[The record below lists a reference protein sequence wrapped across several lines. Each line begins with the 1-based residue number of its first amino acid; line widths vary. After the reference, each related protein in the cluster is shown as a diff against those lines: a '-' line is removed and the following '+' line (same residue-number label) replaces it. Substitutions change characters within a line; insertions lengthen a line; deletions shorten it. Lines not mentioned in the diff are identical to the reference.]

1 MIRTPIS
8 ALPAVVANP
17 VVANPVAGGTVVDGT
32 VVDGTVVDGT
42 VVSGTV
48 VDGTVVS
55 GTGAGCTVTVAGWV
69 QALRLQRAMQFVI
82 LRDHTGTVQLTHR
95 RDGGPLEAVLDG
107 LTAESAVRVTGQ
119 VKANP
124 VVALGG
130 LELIPET
137 VTVENLA
144 RAPLPIDDHTGPE
157 GRLDWRFLDV
167 RRRAA
172 ARLVFEVQTTV
183 ERAMREFA
191 FTEGCTE
198 MHTPKL
204 MGTASES
211 GAEVFELGYFGRK
224 AYLAQSPQFY
234 KQMAIAAGVDRV
246 FEIGPVFRAEP
257 SFTARHATEFT
268 GVDVELAWI
277 DSVED
282 VMRFEERMLAHLLAA
297 VAAAHGTAIQEHF
310 NTGVTVP
317 RLPFPRLTMAEAL
330 QISGTGSA
338 GTAPGHADAGRA
350 DLDHAGERAVG
361 ARVLAETGH
370 EFAFVTEYPASVRP
384 FYHLRPD
391 GKPQLTAS
399 FDLLW
404 KGLEIT
410 TGAQREHR
418 YDVLLAQAAEKGLR
432 PEPITDYLNCFRY
445 GCPPHGGFGLGLGRL
460 LMVLLG
466 LDSIRDVTFLFR
478 GPNRLTP

>member
-8 ALPAVVANP
+8 ALPAVVGSTA
-17 VVANPVAGGTVVDGT
+17 VGSTVAG
-32 VVDGTVVDGT
+32 
-42 VVSGTV
+42 S
-48 VDGTVVS
+48 
-55 GTGAGCTVTVAGWV
+55 TVTIAGWV
-69 QALRLQRAMQFVI
+69 QALRLQRAMQFIIV
-82 LRDHTGTVQLTHR
+82 RDHSGTVQVTHR
-95 RDGGPLEAVLDG
+95 RDGGPLEAVLEG
-107 LTAESAVRVTGQ
+107 LTAESAVRITGQ

-124 VVALGG
+124 VVSLGG
-130 LELIPET
+130 IELIPET

-144 RAPLPIDDHTGPE
+144 QAPLPIDERTGPE
-157 GRLDWRFLDV
+157 GRQDWRFLDV
-167 RRRAA
+167 RRRPA

-183 ERAMREFA
+183 EQAMREFA

-257 SFTARHATEFT
+257 SFTSRHTTEFT

-277 DSVED
+277 DGVED
-282 VMRFEERMLAHLLAA
+282 VMSFEERMIAHVLAT
-297 VAAAHGTAIQEHF
+297 VAAAHGAAIAEHF
-310 NTGVTVP
+310 KTEVTVP

-338 GTAPGHADAGRA
+338 ESGTAHIGRA

-361 ARVLAETGH
+361 ARVLGETGH

-432 PEPITDYLNCFRY
+432 PEPMADYLNCFRY